1 MMTQQMAQRQKI
13 IAWCETYGSITNRE
27 AVINLGINSHTK
39 RISEIEK
46 SGLYDVRKEK
56 IVRKN
61 VYGKKTNYTKYY
73 ISPLEHGKG

>member
-27 AVINLGINSHTK
+27 AVINLGINSPTK
-39 RISEIEK
+39 RISEIKK
-46 SGLYDVRKEK
+46 SGLYDVQTEK
-56 IVRKN
+56 VVRKN
-61 VYGKKTNYTKYY
+61 SFGKKVNYFKYY